1 MTIKEIKNHGLLLFE
16 CVSGSRAYGLHTE
29 QSDTDIKGVFYLP
42 KRKYYGLEYIPQV
55 SNETND
61 IVYYELGRFV
71 ELLLKNNP
79 GMIELLATSGDAV
92 LYKHPVMNSFPLEL
106 VLTKLCKDSFAGYA
120 HTQVK
125 KARGYN
131 KKMLNPVEKE
141 RKSVLDFCYV
151 IEGKYS
157 KALPDWLAANQLKQ
171 EYCGLVS
178 VTHASGLY
186 ALYYDEAARY
196 SGVISGPD
204 ANDVSL
210 SSAEADAEQLA
221 YLSFNKDGY
230 SAYCKTYQEY
240 WDWVEMR
247 NETRWLGNDAHG
259 KGYDAK
265 NMMHTIRLLQE
276 AEEILRDGTL
286 QLKRSNRDELLKIK
300 AGEYEYDQLLT
311 MADELL
317 QKTERAWMN
326 SKLPETP
333 DAKRIEAILVI
344 VRNELYSSW

>member
-1 MTIKEIKNHGLLLFE
+1 MTIKEIKNHNLLLFE
-16 CVSGSRAYGLHTE
+16 CVSGSRAFGLHTE

-42 KRKYYGLEYIPQV
+42 KRKYYGLEYISQV

-79 GMIELLATSGDAV
+79 GMIEMLATSGEDI
-92 LYKHPVMNSFPLEL
+92 LYKHPVMNSFPLDL
-106 VLTKLCKDSFAGYA
+106 FLSKLCKQSFAGYA
-120 HTQVK
+120 HTQIK

-131 KKMLNPVEKE
+131 KKTLNPVDRE
-141 RKSVLDFCYV
+141 RKSVLDFCHV
-151 IEGKYS
+151 IQDKHS
-157 KALPDWLAANQLKQ
+157 KPLRDWLAANQLQQ
-171 EYCGLVS
+171 EHCGLV
-178 VTHASGLY
+178 VVPHAADLY
-186 ALYYDEAARY
+186 ALYYGAAYR
-196 SGVISGPD
+196 GIISGPE

-210 SSAEADAEQLA
+210 SSVEQDAKQLA

-230 SAYCKTYQEY
+230 STYCKTYQEY
-240 WDWVEMR
+240 WNWVALR
-247 NETRWLGNDAHG
+247 NEDRWLGNDAHG

-286 QLKRSNRDELLKIK
+286 NLKRSNREELLKIK
-300 AGEYEYDQLLT
+300 AGVYDYDLLLA

-317 QKTERAWMN
+317 VNTEKAWLN

-333 DAKRIEAILVI
+333 DDKRIEAILVI

>member
-16 CVSGSRAYGLHTE
+16 CVSGSRAFGLHTE

-79 GMIELLATSGDAV
+79 GMIELLATSPEDV
-92 LYKHPVMNSFPLEL
+92 LYKHPVMNSLPLEL
-106 VLTKLCKDSFAGYA
+106 FLSKLCKDSFAGYA

-125 KARGYN
+125 KAKGYN

-151 IEGKYS
+151 VEDKHS
-157 KALPDWLAANQLKQ
+157 RPLSDWLAANQLKQ
-171 EYCGLVS
+171 EDCGLVS
-178 VTHASGLY
+178 VPHASELY
-186 ALYYDEAARY
+186 ALYYDAAAGYR
-196 SGVISGPD
+196 GIISGPQ

-210 SSAEADAEQLA
+210 SSVEVGARQLA

-230 SAYCKTYQEY
+230 STYCKTYQDY

-247 NETRWLGNDAHG
+247 NEVRWKGNDAHG

-286 QLKRSNRDELLKIK
+286 NLKRNNREELLRIK
-300 AGEYEYDQLLT
+300 AGEYEYDQLLN

-317 QKTERAWMN
+317 QKTERAWLN

-333 DAKRIEAILVI
+333 DEKRIEAILVI